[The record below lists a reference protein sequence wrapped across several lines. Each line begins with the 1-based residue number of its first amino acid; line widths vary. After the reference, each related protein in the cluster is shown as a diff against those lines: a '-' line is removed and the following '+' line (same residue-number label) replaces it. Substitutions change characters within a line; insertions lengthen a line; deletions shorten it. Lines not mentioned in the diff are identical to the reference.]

1 MTPDTLARIHAA
13 SFTQPRPWTE
23 TEFTDLARDPAT
35 FLIAYTEGFLLGR
48 TVLDEA
54 ELLTLAVAPEARRQG
69 SGATLLNL
77 FETMAQERGAVTAF
91 LEVASDNAPARAL
104 SDSAAWQ
111 DAGRRRNYYAAG
123 IDAIVM
129 RKDLGIA

>member
-23 TEFTDLARDPAT
+23 TEFTDLARDPAN

-48 TVLDEA
+48 TGLDEA
-54 ELLTLAVAPEARRQG
+54 ELLTLAVAPEARRLG
-69 SGATLLNL
+69 IGAALLSR
-77 FETMAQERGAVTAF
+77 FETEARTRGAVTAF
-91 LEVASDNAPARAL
+91 LEVASDNAPAQALYRA
-104 SDSAAWQ
+104 AGWQ

-123 IDAIVM
+123 IDAVVM
-129 RKDLGIA
+129 RKDL